1 METIARMNCI
11 LINQNIVTEKLTI
24 SFVHVWKNYNYE
36 LGNGTFVII
45 IFINL
50 HSFSDTITL
59 HEENNSYIYLEH
71 LIKIIFSKQYLYMYM
86 FKWHYTLEVIVGKIY
101 ELFSSCN
108 VIVSILSSHNY
119 ICIAL
124 IRIIANHK

>member
-1 METIARMNCI
+1 MNCI
-11 LINQNIVTEKLTI
+11 LINQNIVTEKLAI

-59 HEENNSYIYLEH
+59 HEENNSYIFPT
-71 LIKIIFSKQYLYMYM
+71 I
-86 FKWHYTLEVIVGKIY
+86 T
-101 ELFSSCN
+101 SS
-108 VIVSILSSHNY
+108 V
-119 ICIAL
+119 
-124 IRIIANHK
+124 